1 MPSRQRIELASMN
14 HHYMFYELEEFF
26 SSVSELGY
34 PCVELWTAPQ
44 HFFMDYRQNDPVERL
59 TSLSERYGV
68 RIMGICPEQTNPKP
82 HNMAA
87 KDPAIQE
94 RVFAYF
100 TRAVD
105 VASAVGAT
113 QVLVTSG
120 WAYYSEPVEAAR
132 ERSAA
137 MLRRVAAYAG
147 EKGINLAI
155 EALRKPESLIAN
167 SAADLRV
174 LLDMVNEPALK
185 VCLDIGAM
193 VDAGDTIQD
202 YFDTFG
208 GDVIHAHFVDC
219 GPRSLHLAL
228 GDGER
233 DVAEDIRTFE
243 RNGYQGVLSVECT
256 DSLTLT
262 DPMGADARSMRTYR
276 AAYEQI
282 EGTR

>member
-105 VASAVGAT
+105 VSSAVGAT

>member
-1 MPSRQRIELASMN
+1 MGTPKRIELATMN

-26 SSVSELGY
+26 SSARSNGY

-44 HFFMDYRQNDPVERL
+44 HFFMDYAQNDPVERL
-59 TSLSERYGV
+59 VSLADKYGV

-94 RVFAYF
+94 RAYAYF

-105 VASAVGAT
+105 VASAVGAS

-132 ERSAA
+132 ERSVS
-137 MLRRVAAYAG
+137 MLKRVASYAG
-147 EKGINLAI
+147 SRGINLAI
-155 EALRKPESLIAN
+155 EALRRPESRIAN
-167 SAADLRV
+167 SAEDLRL
-174 LLDMVNEPALK
+174 LLDMVGEPALK

-193 VDAGDTIQD
+193 VDAGDTIQG

-208 GDVIHAHFVDC
+208 KDVIHAHYVDC
-219 GPRSLHLAL
+219 GERSLHLAL
-228 GDGER
+228 GDGKR
-233 DVAEDIRTFE
+233 DVARDIRVFE
-243 RNGYQGVLSVECT
+243 RNAYEGVLSVECT
-256 DSLTLT
+256 DALTLT
-262 DPMGADARSMRTYR
+262 DPMGADSRSMQTYL
-276 AAYEQI
+276 AAYDLI
-282 EGTR
+282 ESSR

>member
-59 TSLSERYGV
+59 TSLSEKYGV

-174 LLDMVNEPALK
+174 LLDMVDEPALK

-208 GDVIHAHFVDC
+208 GNVIHAHFVDC

-262 DPMGADARSMRTYR
+262 DPMGADARSMRAYR

-282 EGTR
+282 ESAR

>member
-59 TSLSERYGV
+59 TSLSEKYGV

-243 RNGYQGVLSVECT
+243 RNGYQGVMSVECT

>member
-282 EGTR
+282 EGMR

>member
-59 TSLSERYGV
+59 TSLSEKYGV

>member
-59 TSLSERYGV
+59 TSLSEKYGV

-167 SAADLRV
+167 GLARL
-174 LLDMVNEPALK
+174 
-185 VCLDIGAM
+185 GA
-193 VDAGDTIQD
+193 
-202 YFDTFG
+202 
-208 GDVIHAHFVDC
+208 
-219 GPRSLHLAL
+219 
-228 GDGER
+228 
-233 DVAEDIRTFE
+233 
-243 RNGYQGVLSVECT
+243 
-256 DSLTLT
+256 
-262 DPMGADARSMRTYR
+262 
-276 AAYEQI
+276 
-282 EGTR
+282 

>member
-1 MPSRQRIELASMN
+1 MHLELAAMNN
-14 HHYMFYELEEFF
+14 HHRFHTLESFF
-26 SSVSELGY
+26 ASAHESGY
-34 PCVELWTAPQ
+34 KAVELWTGPM
-44 HFFMDYRQNDPVERL
+44 HFYMDYAQNDPVERL
-59 TSLSERYGV
+59 KRLEDAYGV
-68 RIMGICPEQTNPKP
+68 KVIGICPEQTNPKP

-174 LLDMVNEPALK
+174 LLDMVDEPALK

>member
-174 LLDMVNEPALK
+174 LLDMVDEPALK

>member
-1 MPSRQRIELASMN
+1 MPSPQRIEIASMN

-26 SSVSELGY
+26 SSVSKLGY

-87 KDPAIQE
+87 KDPAIQD
-94 RVFAYF
+94 RVYAYF

-105 VASAVGAT
+105 VASAVGAS

-120 WAYYSEPVEAAR
+120 WAYYSEPVEVAR

-137 MLRRVAAYAG
+137 MLRRVAAHAG

-174 LLDMVNEPALK
+174 LLDMVDEPALK

-193 VDAGDTIQD
+193 VDAGDTVQD

-208 GDVIHAHFVDC
+208 SDVIHAHFVDC

-233 DVAEDIRTFE
+233 DIAEDIRTFE

-262 DPMGADARSMRTYR
+262 DPMGADARSMRAYR

-282 EGTR
+282 ENAR

>member
-1 MPSRQRIELASMN
+1 MLSRHHIEIASMN

-26 SSVSELGY
+26 SSVGRLGY

-59 TSLSERYGV
+59 SSLSEKYDV

-94 RVFAYF
+94 RVYAYF
-100 TRAVD
+100 TRAID
-105 VASAVGAT
+105 VASAVGAS

-120 WAYYSEPVEAAR
+120 WAYYSEPVAAAR

-137 MLRRVAAYAG
+137 MLRRIAAYAG
-147 EKGINLAI
+147 KMGINLAI

-167 SAADLRV
+167 SAADLHV
-174 LLDMVNEPALK
+174 LLDMVNDPALK

-208 GDVIHAHFVDC
+208 SDVIHAHFVDC

-233 DVAEDIRTFE
+233 DIAEDIRTFE
-243 RNGYQGVLSVECT
+243 CNGYQGVLSVECT

-282 EGTR
+282 ENAY

>member
-59 TSLSERYGV
+59 TSLSEKYGV

-174 LLDMVNEPALK
+174 LLDMVDEPALK

-193 VDAGDTIQD
+193 VDAGDTVQD

-208 GDVIHAHFVDC
+208 SDVIHAHFVDC

-233 DVAEDIRTFE
+233 DIAEDIRTFE

-262 DPMGADARSMRTYR
+262 DPMGADARSMRAYR

-282 EGTR
+282 ENAR

>member
-1 MPSRQRIELASMN
+1 MPSRQRIEIASMN

-59 TSLSERYGV
+59 TSLSEKYGV

-208 GDVIHAHFVDC
+208 GNVIHAHFVDC

-262 DPMGADARSMRTYR
+262 DPMGADARSMRAYR

-282 EGTR
+282 ESAR

>member
-1 MPSRQRIELASMN
+1 MPSRQRIEIASMN

-174 LLDMVNEPALK
+174 LLDMVDEPALK

>member
-59 TSLSERYGV
+59 TSLSEKYGV

-174 LLDMVNEPALK
+174 LLDMVDEPALK

>member
-174 LLDMVNEPALK
+174 LLDMVDEPALK

-262 DPMGADARSMRTYR
+262 DPMGADARSMRAYR

-282 EGTR
+282 ESAR

>member
-155 EALRKPESLIAN
+155 EALRRPESLIAN

>member
-59 TSLSERYGV
+59 TSLSEKYGV

-193 VDAGDTIQD
+193 VDAGDTIQGTI
-202 YFDTFG
+202 DTSG
-208 GDVIHAHFVDC
+208 GDVIHAHVADC